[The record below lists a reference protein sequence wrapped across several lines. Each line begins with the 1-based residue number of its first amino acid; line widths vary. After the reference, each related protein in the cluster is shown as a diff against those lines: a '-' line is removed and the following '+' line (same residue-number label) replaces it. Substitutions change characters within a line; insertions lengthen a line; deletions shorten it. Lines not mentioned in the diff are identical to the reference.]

1 MIAAVLICF
10 AGLLTAVPYAA
21 WHVLFHAPREQYSLL
36 ITFILSWIA
45 GYWGV
50 VGPLIMMVTMRSIW
64 RRLEQAANQDQRR
77 ELLLSPESKDVAI
90 GVIAS
95 QTRLPKFLAR
105 RVYDRVV
112 QRLMTQQAGRR

>member
-1 MIAAVLICF
+1 MIAAVLIWI

>member
-1 MIAAVLICF
+1 MIAAVLIWI

-95 QTRLPKFLAR
+95 ETRLPKFLAR